1 MSHRPQVDAVI
12 LLEAMPADLVTLGV
26 MPPAERRD
34 LVISPTGTTA
44 HDVVRLGHA

>member
-1 MSHRPQVDAVI
+1 MSHRPQVNAVI
-12 LLEAMPADLVTLGV
+12 LLEAMPA
-26 MPPAERRD
+26 D